1 MKAGRLV
8 LIIVAV
14 ALTSFAT
21 GWAFKAYLKPDAVI
35 DYVNQRFF
43 CN

>member
-1 MKAGRLV
+1 MKASRII
-8 LIIVAV
+8 LIMFGVAAV
-14 ALTSFAT
+14 AFVS
-21 GWAFKAYLKPDAVI
+21 GWAFKAYLKPEAVI

>member
-1 MKAGRLV
+1 MKATRLV
-8 LIIVAV
+8 LIILGV
-14 ALTSFAT
+14 ALASFAA
-21 GWAFKAYLKPDAVI
+21 GWAFKAYLMPEAVI